1 MFYEVFN
8 GINYENSVSSNG
20 LASHQS
26 SATVSFDKN
35 KAPDQQTPTFPNILT
50 NTGNF
55 GTSSNISIVD
65 PNFHVPYIL
74 ESSLEVQRELFAN
87 TTLTIGT
94 LWTHGV
100 HLISSNAYDLN
111 LFPPTGTTTYIA
123 PGATVTLPNLDGGL
137 LTEGRLT
144 GAVSQIDALISPGTN
159 RYNSLYVQLQRRVTQ
174 GLALMTSY
182 TFSKT
187 MQANGTDF
195 NNQFDFSNTRGPSLL
210 DQRHRLSIAAVYAP
224 NTERLQSAFARTLL
238 SHWAISTV
246 MQFNSGRPYTA
257 ILSNNA
263 VNNSAVNEGTGNTS
277 GGLASGSAPSP
288 TQGYNAFYGPWIDEI
303 DLGIARGFH
312 ITERH
317 VITFKVQAF
326 NLFNHPNFFV
336 QNGNG
341 INATQF
347 DTNGAN
353 CGDGKTQ
360 IQQCFLTP
368 DPGFQT
374 KNSISQL
381 NGPRILQFSFSW
393 KF

>member
-1 MFYEVFN
+1 MYSRFTQSTGNPVFRFTVPYYGFYGQDKFQLRKNLTLDFGLREDFQVYPQPKGN
-8 GINYENSVSSNG
+8 HAVPLSN
-20 LASHQS
+20 Q
-26 SATVSFDKN
+26 
-35 KAPDQQTPTFPNILT
+35 FPNR
-50 NTGNF
+50 
-55 GTSSNISIVD
+55 
-65 PNFHVPYIL
+65 Y
-74 ESSLEVQRELFAN
+74 QRLSPRVGFA
-87 TTLTIGT
+87 
-94 LWTHGV
+94 
-100 HLISSNAYDLN
+100 
-111 LFPPTGTTTYIA
+111 
-123 PGATVTLPNLDGGL
+123 
-137 LTEGRLT
+137 
-144 GAVSQIDALISPGTN
+144 
-159 RYNSLYVQLQRRVTQ
+159 LYVQLQRRVTQ

-317 VITFKVQAF
+317 VITFKAQAF
-326 NLFNHPNFFV
+326 NLFNHPNFSLYKMGTESMRPSLIRMGQTAEMERHRFS
-336 QNGNG
+336 
-341 INATQF
+341 NA
-347 DTNGAN
+347 
-353 CGDGKTQ
+353 
-360 IQQCFLTP
+360 
-368 DPGFQT
+368 
-374 KNSISQL
+374 S
-381 NGPRILQFSFSW
+381 
-393 KF
+393 